1 MNKRILSMIAVIIL
15 LATMCVAFVTTA
27 SADYCV
33 YSHCRNGKPLNERA
47 GPGKEYAVVGK
58 FPYGTQIWV
67 IGETSPGWLQ
77 LNDGSTFVQASQ
89 VCSYDP
95 GPYVPPAPGP
105 QPTKK
110 PSESLDSIYA
120 TAKTVTPYIVTLKAT
135 KNSKGVANVRWA
147 PSKKSKLLAAY
158 PSGTQV
164 RVIAEL
170 KNWYQVED
178 LVTGAVGYVNTA
190 YVVK

>member
-1 MNKRILSMIAVIIL
+1 MNKRLLSLIAVIVL

-27 SADYCV
+27 SADYVV
-33 YSHCRNGKPLNERA
+33 YSKCPNGKPLNERA

-58 FPYGTQIWV
+58 FPYGSEIWV

-77 LNDGSTFVQASQ
+77 LNDGNTFVQASQ
-89 VCSYDP
+89 VSTYKP
-95 GPYVPPAPGP
+95 GPYVPPSPS
-105 QPTKK
+105 PTKK

-120 TAKTVTPYIVTLKAT
+120 TAKTVTPYIITLKAT
-135 KNSKGVANVRWA
+135 PRSKGVANVRWA

-178 LVTGAVGYVNTA
+178 LTTGAVGYVNTA

>member
-1 MNKRILSMIAVIIL
+1 MNKRILSLIAVVVL

-27 SADYCV
+27 SADYVV
-33 YSHCRNGKPLNERA
+33 YSKCPNGKPLNERS
-47 GPGKEYAVVGK
+47 GPGKEYSIVGN
-58 FPYGTQIWV
+58 FPYGSEIWV

-77 LNDGSTFVQASQ
+77 LNDGNTFVQASLT
-89 VCSYDP
+89 STTKP
-95 GPYVPPAPGP
+95 GPYVPPAPK
-105 QPTKK
+105 PTKD
-110 PSESLDSIYA
+110 PSQSLDSIYA
-120 TAKTVTPYIVTLKAT
+120 TARTVDPYIITLRAT
-135 KNSKGVANVRWA
+135 ARSNGVANVRWA

>member
-27 SADYCV
+27 SADYVV
-33 YSHCRNGKPLNERA
+33 YSACRNGKPLNERA
-47 GPGKEYAVVGK
+47 GPGKEYPVVGK
-58 FPYGTQIWV
+58 FPYGTEIWV

-77 LNDGSTFVQASQ
+77 LNDGNTFVQAALTSATK
-89 VCSYDP
+89 P
-95 GPYVPPAPGP
+95 GPYVPPSP

-110 PSESLDSIYA
+110 PSESLDSVYA
-120 TAKTVTPYIVTLKAT
+120 TAKVVDPYIVTLKAT
-135 KNSKGVANVRWA
+135 KRSNGVANVRWA

-158 PSGTQV
+158 PEGTQV

-178 LVTGAVGYVNTA
+178 LITGAVGYVNTA

>member
-1 MNKRILSMIAVIIL
+1 MNKRILSLIAVVVL

-27 SADYCV
+27 SADYVV
-33 YSHCRNGKPLNERA
+33 YSRCPNGKPLHERS
-47 GPGKEYAVVGK
+47 GPGKEYSIVGN
-58 FPYGTQIWV
+58 FPYGSEIWV

-77 LNDGSTFVQASQ
+77 CNDAGFVQKSMT
-89 VCSYDP
+89 STTNP
-95 GPYVPPAPGP
+95 GAYVPRKKSS

-110 PSESLDSIYA
+110 TSESLDSIYA
-120 TAKTVTPYIVTLKAT
+120 TAKTVDPYIITLRAT
-135 KNSKGVANVRWA
+135 QRSKGVANVRWA

-170 KNWYQVED
+170 KNWFQVED